1 MFPDVRTTPSG
12 FLIHRW
18 VLVKFLITGWLSVAK
33 PWSRVP
39 GRPRVKAP
47 VPGPRVVPFALIGD
61 IALFAVTGR
70 PIPVCSSV
78 VLLWALVGRRAAD
91 RAGTLVS

>member
-1 MFPDVRTTPSG
+1 M
-12 FLIHRW
+12 
-18 VLVKFLITGWLSVAK
+18 
-33 PWSRVP
+33 P
-39 GRPRVKAP
+39 GA
-47 VPGPRVVPFALIGD
+47 RVVRLAPFPLIGD

-70 PIPVCSSV
+70 PIRVCSFV

>member
-1 MFPDVRTTPSG
+1 M
-12 FLIHRW
+12 
-18 VLVKFLITGWLSVAK
+18 
-33 PWSRVP
+33 
-39 GRPRVKAP
+39 KAP
-47 VPGPRVVPFALIGD
+47 VPGARVVRLAPFPLIGD

-70 PIPVCSSV
+70 PIRVCSFV